1 MRYSDLLIIWW
12 TSLAVYPANTL
23 IEYYWWWN
31 IVIINRDSTPQ
42 DRFADV
48 LFHENL
54 GKVFGEIR
62 I

>member
-1 MRYSDLLIIWW
+1 LIQ
-12 TSLAVYPANTL
+12 
-23 IEYYWWWN
+23 YYGWN
-31 IVIINRDSTPQ
+31 KIVIINRDATSQ

-54 GKVFGEIR
+54 GKVFWEIR

>member
-1 MRYSDLLIIWW
+1 M
-12 TSLAVYPANTL
+12 
-23 IEYYWWWN
+23 
-31 IVIINRDSTPQ
+31 VIINKDATSQ

-54 GKVFGEIR
+54 GAVFKEIR